1 MNVCICGGDVARLRP
16 IHVTHVNE
24 SSHTHHRVM
33 PHISMSHV
41 AHINASY
48 HAYQRVMSHA
58 AKVEERVAGKLLRF
72 FETSTGL
79 PLVHSAVCDMTR

>member
-41 AHINASY
+41 ARGKGGGASCWE
-48 HAYQRVMSHA
+48 A
-58 AKVEERVAGKLLRF
+58 VALL
-72 FETSTGL
+72 
-79 PLVHSAVCDMTR
+79 